1 MKLKKINENLQKAL
15 IELGYTIPH
24 SLLKASFGTIKSG
37 ADVVLVEED
46 DIEKCLDACIHSIQK
61 TEKAV
66 MQSPR
71 VLIMMPDK
79 ETVLQLIEKLQEL
92 GKYTDLRFYGVHDKS
107 NFDEDKN
114 LISIGIDI
122 LVGTPNRLNEMFGS
136 AGFDVNQL
144 KLWIFYELDSLL
156 KNRLEGILYRLL
168 ESIDKPQ
175 RLFIMSDITEKTALF
190 IENVSEDAIWFG
202 PVADEDAS

>member
-15 IELGYTIPH
+15 TELGYTVPH

-37 ADVVLVEED
+37 TDVVLVEEHD
-46 DIEKCLDACIHSIQK
+46 AEKLLDTCVHTIQK
-61 TEKAV
+61 AEKAF

-71 VLIMMPDK
+71 VLIMARDK
-79 ETVLQLIEKLQEL
+79 ETVLQLVEKLKES

-107 NFDEDKN
+107 NLDEDKN
-114 LISIGIDI
+114 LISIGIDV
-122 LVGTPNRLNEMFGS
+122 LVGTPTRLNEMFGS

-144 KLWIFYELDSLL
+144 KLWIFYELDVLL

-175 RLFIMSDITEKTALF
+175 RLFVISDITEKVELF
-190 IENVSEDAIWFG
+190 IENVSEDAVWFG
-202 PVADEDAS
+202 PVDSDDVT